1 MRLPSQLE
9 IQQTDGDIQKEKK
22 DAERE
27 TITEKEQSKGKKRRQ
42 KKCLTKNRASGQLT
56 LFRRIWAKRGRQRQR
71 TTYIQPDGQR
81 FIYNMHIYNTYR
93 KTKIPL
99 YI

>member
-27 TITEKEQSKGKKRRQ
+27 TITEKEQSKGKKRRP
-42 KKCLTKNRASGQLT
+42 KEMLN
-56 LFRRIWAKRGRQRQR
+56 KR
-71 TTYIQPDGQR
+71 
-81 FIYNMHIYNTYR
+81 
-93 KTKIPL
+93 
-99 YI
+99 